1 MLPVLFRIGRLEIH
15 TYGFLLAVSF
25 LVGIYWSMAR
35 AKKRGI
41 KREDVMDLSFI
52 IILCAIIG
60 SRLLYVVT
68 HLEEFKGR
76 WLDTI
81 SPFQSTGEIGIPGLT
96 MLGGVVLVLIAIV
109 IFCRVKNIPLLRLC
123 DVFAPSFGLG
133 IFLTRIGC
141 FSAGCCFGK
150 PCELPWGIIF
160 PLTSPAGTTL
170 QGVHIHPTQLYSS
183 LYGLIIMVVIILL
196 DRKRHFD
203 GFLASVFFMLYGISR
218 FWVDFVRYY
227 ESSVTFSFIGVT
239 FTVNQAISFFMFC
252 VGLYLMINGHMK
264 TKNVGSTKE

>member
-15 TYGFLLAVSF
+15 TYGLLLALSF
-25 LVGIYWSMAR
+25 IIGIYWSMTR

-52 IILCAIIG
+52 IILSAIVG

-68 HLEEFKGR
+68 HLKEFQGR
-76 WLDTI
+76 WLDTV
-81 SPFQSTGEIGIPGLT
+81 SPFQSSGEIGIPGLT
-96 MLGGVVLVLIAIV
+96 MLGGVVLVVIAIV
-109 IFCRVKNIPLLRLC
+109 IFCRVKHIPLLKLC
-123 DVFAPSFGLG
+123 DVFVPTFGLG

-150 PCELPWGIIF
+150 PCELPWGLVF
-160 PLTSPAGTTL
+160 PLTSPAGSML

-183 LYGLIIMVVIILL
+183 LYGLIILIVLILL

-203 GFLASVFFMLYGISR
+203 GFLASVFFMLYGLSR
-218 FWVDFVRYY
+218 FLVDFVRYY
-227 ESSVTFSFIGVT
+227 ESSVTFSFISYT

-252 VGLYLMINGHMK
+252 IGLFFMIK
-264 TKNVGSTKE
+264 GSIQLKRQSDA